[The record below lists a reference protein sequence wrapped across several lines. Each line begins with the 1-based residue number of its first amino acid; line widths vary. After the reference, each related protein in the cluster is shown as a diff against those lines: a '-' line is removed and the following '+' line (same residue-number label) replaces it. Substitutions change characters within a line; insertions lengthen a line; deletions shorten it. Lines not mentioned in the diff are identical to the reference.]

1 MDTGQGERTPLKRR
15 VVITGVGTVTP
26 LGNSAIDTWK
36 EICKGKSG
44 IGRITKFDCTR
55 HATKIAGELKN
66 FDALSFVSKKE
77 LRKFDDFIIYALA
90 TTEMAIADSALV
102 IKEENAERVGV
113 IIGSAI
119 GGLATMEKAEET
131 ILRGGPGKVSPFA
144 IPSSLANLGAGNVS
158 IRFGAKGPINCPV
171 TACSSGTNAIG
182 DAMRI
187 IAGNY
192 ADVMIAGGVD
202 AAITPLGIAGFNAM
216 RAISVRNDQPE
227 KASRPFDKNR
237 DGFVVGEGCGIVI
250 LEELTTALNRGARI
264 YAEVVGY
271 GSTSDAYHLALPP
284 PGHEGAARCM
294 SVALDDARMSPADID
309 YINAHGTSTPPNDL
323 YETQAIKKVFGDHA
337 KKIPISST
345 KSMTGHLLGATGAV
359 EAIISAMSLCEG
371 IIPPTINLDNH
382 DPECDLDYV
391 PYTSRKKNIRTAMSN
406 TFGFGGVNAVLILK
420 KLNEQ

>member
-1 MDTGQGERTPLKRR
+1 
-15 VVITGVGTVTP
+15 
-26 LGNSAIDTWK
+26 
-36 EICKGKSG
+36 
-44 IGRITKFDCTR
+44 
-55 HATKIAGELKN
+55 
-66 FDALSFVSKKE
+66 
-77 LRKFDDFIIYALA
+77 
-90 TTEMAIADSALV
+90 
-102 IKEENAERVGV
+102 
-113 IIGSAI
+113 
-119 GGLATMEKAEET
+119 MEKAEET

-359 EAIISAMSLCEG
+359 EAIISAISLCEG
-371 IIPPTINLDNH
+371 IIPPTINLDNP

>member
-1 MDTGQGERTPLKRR
+1 MMRGKDIPVKRR
-15 VVITGVGTVTP
+15 IVITGVGAVTP
-26 LGNSAIDTWK
+26 LGNSVEDTWK

-44 IGRITKFDCTR
+44 IGKITKFDSTGY
-55 HATKIAGELKN
+55 ATKIAGELKN
-66 FDALSFVSKKE
+66 FDTRNFVSKKE

-90 TTEMAIADSALV
+90 ATEMALADSELD
-102 IKEENAERVGV
+102 INEKNAERVGV

-119 GGLATMEKAEET
+119 GGLATLEKEKEA
-131 ILRGGPGKVSPFA
+131 ILRGGPRKMSPFA
-144 IPSSLANLGAGNVS
+144 IPAVLANLGAGNVS
-158 IRFGAKGPINCPV
+158 IRFGAKGPINCTA

-187 IAGNY
+187 ISGNY

-202 AAITPLGIAGFNAM
+202 AAISPLCVAGFNAM

-227 KASRPFDKNR
+227 KASRPFDRDR
-237 DGFVVGEGCGIVI
+237 DGFVIGEGCGIVI
-250 LEELTTALNRGARI
+250 LEELTKALNRNARI

-271 GSTSDAYHLALPP
+271 GSTSDAYHMAIPP

-294 SVALDDARMSPADID
+294 SAALHDAHMSPGDID

-323 YETQAIKKVFGDHA
+323 YETQAIKNVFGNHA
-337 KKIPISST
+337 AKLAVSST
-345 KSMTGHLLGATGAV
+345 KSMTGHLLGAAGGV
-359 EAIISAMSLCEG
+359 EAIFSALSITEG
-371 IIPPTINLDNH
+371 IIPPTMNLDNP

-391 PYTSRKKNIRTAMSN
+391 PHTARKKAINTVMSN

-420 KLNEQ
+420 KFDEH